1 MTGRSA
7 SSPPDNPLPRALL
20 SLLRRQCRR
29 STAEQA
35 TQAIAAGMGAALTQG
50 PKAWLAQAP
59 ENPLLQAMTIAVTDP
74 GAIGPMVRETA
85 TLALAAALQ
94 AASAPN
100 PAESPPK
107 QPTANRPHER
117 D

>member
-1 MTGRSA
+1 MPGRPE
-7 SSPPDNPLPRALL
+7 SSPPDNPLPRAIL
-20 SLLRRQCRR
+20 SLLRRQTRR

-35 TQAIAAGMGAALTQG
+35 TRAIATGMGAALTAG
-50 PKAWLAQAP
+50 PEAWLRQAP
-59 ENPLLQAMTIAVTDP
+59 ENPLLRTLTIAVTDP